1 MQFGHEPVLLQE
13 TIDALALKPGELYVD
28 CTVGAAGHSLGMLAT
43 EPTIKLIGIDQDEVA
58 LERAKYR
65 LATYARQVTLL
76 KGNFRHLQSL
86 LAEVGVTEAA
96 GILIDLGV
104 SSLQLDE
111 GERGFSYH
119 QDARLDMRMDRS
131 GPLDAWT
138 IVNTYSEEELGKI
151 IWEYG
156 EEKWAARISQ
166 FIVAE
171 RQRRPIDT
179 TGDLV
184 AVIKKAVP
192 AGARAQGKHPARR
205 TFQALRIAVND
216 ELGALTDVLRQAVA
230 LLKPGGRLAV
240 ITFHS
245 LEDRLVKDYFQELL
259 GKCTCPPGLPV
270 CVCGR
275 QPVVELV
282 NRKPIVPSPREV
294 ETNPRS
300 RSAKLRVVEK
310 L

>member
-1 MQFGHEPVLLQE
+1 M
-13 TIDALALKPGELYVD
+13 
-28 CTVGAAGHSLGMLAT
+28 
-43 EPTIKLIGIDQDEVA
+43 
-58 LERAKYR
+58 
-65 LATYARQVTLL
+65 
-76 KGNFRHLQSL
+76 
-86 LAEVGVTEAA
+86 TEAA

-179 TGDLV
+179 TGDSSH
-184 AVIKKAVP
+184 
-192 AGARAQGKHPARR
+192 Q
-205 TFQALRIAVND
+205 D
-216 ELGALTDVLRQAVA
+216 
-230 LLKPGGRLAV
+230 
-240 ITFHS
+240 
-245 LEDRLVKDYFQELL
+245 
-259 GKCTCPPGLPV
+259 LPSHTHR
-270 CVCGR
+270 GQR
-275 QPVVELV
+275 
-282 NRKPIVPSPREV
+282 
-294 ETNPRS
+294 
-300 RSAKLRVVEK
+300 
-310 L
+310 